1 MTEVYATKVIAFDR
15 PKASLPPGF
24 EDVIYALANGC
35 GENTNSWKGDGID
48 VSPRSFN
55 SVMGLQAIEILTGI
69 LCTFDTLK
77 HDAEIKLLIGC
88 TEEDIQVIRD
98 FHKEMR
104 TFYILNPMVEH
115 ALSNRFS

>member
-1 MTEVYATKVIAFDR
+1 MTNAYATKVIAIDR
-15 PKASLPPGF
+15 PKASRPPGF
-24 EDVIYALANGC
+24 GDVIYALARC
-35 GENTNSWKGDGID
+35 VENRNSRKGDGID

>member
-1 MTEVYATKVIAFDR
+1 MTEAYATKVIAIDR
-15 PKASLPPGF
+15 PKASLPSGF
-24 EDVIYALANGC
+24 GDVIFALANGC
-35 GENTNSWKGDGID
+35 VENTNSRKGDGID
-48 VSPRSFN
+48 VWPRSFN

-98 FHKEMR
+98 FHKEMH